1 VIVALELAGAFVLI
15 IGGAI
20 WFTNAVE
27 WLGHRLD
34 LAAGAVGALLAAVGT
49 ALPESIIPVVA
60 LLNGGGGEQVELAIG
75 AIIGAPFMLA
85 TIAMLLI
92 TASAH
97 AYRRRREQGT
107 ELTIEADTTRR
118 DLAFFLALFP
128 IGIAVGAVGAATP
141 WRIATAVLLLVGY
154 GVYVRMTVK
163 RSGGAGDEELR
174 PLYLDTSKDDP
185 PSTLQI
191 TLQFI
196 VSLAAIIGG
205 AELFVTAIE
214 SLATSLGVP
223 LLVLALI
230 LAPLATELP
239 EKANSVLWIRRGKDA
254 LAAGNITGA
263 MAFQATVPVALGLV
277 VTSWELDRYA
287 VAAGCVALA
296 GGAIALWALPT
307 GRGGLAPTALWAALF
322 GGFLGYVAFG

>member
-1 VIVALELAGAFVLI
+1 VLVALELAGAFVLI
-15 IGGAI
+15 VGGAI

-27 WLGHRLD
+27 WLGKRLD
-34 LAAGAVGALLAAVGT
+34 LGAGAVGALLAAVGT

-92 TASAH
+92 TGASYL
-97 AYRRRREQGT
+97 YRRRREQGA

-118 DLAFFLALFP
+118 DLAFFLTMFP
-128 IGIAVGAVGAATP
+128 IGIAVGAIGVDRP
-141 WRIATAVLLLVGY
+141 WRIATAVLLLIGY

-163 RSGGAGDEELR
+163 HSGSADDEELR
-174 PLYLDTSKDDP
+174 PLYLDTTKDDP
-185 PSTLQI
+185 PSPFQI
-191 TLQFI
+191 GVQFV
-196 VSLAAIIGG
+196 VSLVAIVAG

-214 SLATSLGVP
+214 SIAESLGVP

-263 MAFQATVPVALGLV
+263 MAFQAMIPVALGLV
-277 VTSWELDRYA
+277 VTSWELDRFA

-296 GGAIALWALPT
+296 GGAIALWALPA
-307 GRGGLAPTALWAALF
+307 GRGGLVPTATWAVLF
-322 GGFLGYVAFG
+322 GAFLGYVALG